1 VMHQELQRDGL
12 AQGAR
17 PTGSAALKPV
27 DLDYI
32 RNVIV
37 KLLQTEE
44 IETYLPILSM
54 LLSFSDADQQ
64 IVKDAFSEKE
74 TVSFSFW

>member
-1 VMHQELQRDGL
+1 MEVESEKEG
-12 AQGAR
+12 
-17 PTGSAALKPV
+17 P
-27 DLDYI
+27 DLDRI
-32 RNVIV
+32 A